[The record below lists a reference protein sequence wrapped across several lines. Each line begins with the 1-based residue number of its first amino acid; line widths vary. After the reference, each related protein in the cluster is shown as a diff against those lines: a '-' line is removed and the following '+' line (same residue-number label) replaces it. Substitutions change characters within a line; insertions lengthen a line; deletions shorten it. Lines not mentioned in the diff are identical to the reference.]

1 MAQSSRREKPVSTAT
16 QCVDY
21 HQELGWALLLIIFY
35 TKLSDESQV
44 LFFETLKEPSSDFHG
59 LRGSLFELTLA
70 Y

>member
-35 TKLSDESQV
+35 TKLSDESQ
-44 LFFETLKEPSSDFHG
+44 E
-59 LRGSLFELTLA
+59 
-70 Y
+70 